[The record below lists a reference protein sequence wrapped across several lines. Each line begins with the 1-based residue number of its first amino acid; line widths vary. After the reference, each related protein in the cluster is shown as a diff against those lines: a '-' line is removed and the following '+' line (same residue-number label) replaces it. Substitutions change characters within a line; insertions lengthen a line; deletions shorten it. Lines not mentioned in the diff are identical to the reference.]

1 MLDNILNNPEFQARS
16 LPNLSLL
23 YAYARILG
31 FGVLVS
37 LVVKVIKDKL
47 NK

>member
-1 MLDNILNNPEFQARS
+1 MLDNILNNPEFQAGN

-23 YAYARILG
+23 YACARILG

-37 LVVKVIKDKL
+37 YVVKVIKNKL